1 MKKEIDK
8 SVTFMKLFI
17 KKTGLKYLLE
27 EEVVGLKKYPHYSFK
42 IGEKYMVKK
51 SGFSGKTLLRKYIC
65 R

>member
-1 MKKEIDK
+1 MMKEIDK
-8 SVTFMKLFI
+8 SMTIMNVFI
-17 KKTGLKYLLE
+17 KKSGLKYLQERGE
-27 EEVVGLKKYPHYSFK
+27 EEFTKYPHYSFK